1 MTTETK
7 EHLFARLGALGFEK
21 VRETRN
27 RGILDGEPTWVYEWL
42 EDRASSGWTRPTAC
56 SARQSK

>member
-42 EDRASSGWTRPTAC
+42 EDRASSGGRRWPRTFLNTR
-56 SARQSK
+56 